1 MYMKVIRL
9 HKKAF
14 YALLDKALEH
24 IESQMQQEVPTQ
36 WINGEEAME
45 ILQIKSTTSLQ
56 KLRDN
61 RDIRFSQPFRKVI
74 LYDRDSVYEFLERCA
89 VETS

>member
-1 MYMKVIRL
+1 MKVICL

-14 YALLDKALEH
+14 YELLDKALGH
-24 IESQMQQEVPTQ
+24 IKTKMEEEVAKTP

-56 KLRDN
+56 KLRDH
-61 RDIRFSQPFRKVI
+61 REIRFSQPFRKVI
-74 LYDRDSVYEFLERCA
+74 LYDRDSIYEFLDRCA
-89 VETS
+89 VEPT

>member
-1 MYMKVIRL
+1 MKVIHL

-14 YALLDKALEH
+14 YALLDKALKH
-24 IESQMQQEVPTQ
+24 IESQMEQEVPPK
-36 WINGEEAME
+36 WINAEEAME

-61 RDIRFSQPFRKVI
+61 RNIRFSQPFRKVI
-74 LYDRDSVYEFLERCA
+74 LYDRESVYEFLERCA
-89 VETS
+89 VEPT